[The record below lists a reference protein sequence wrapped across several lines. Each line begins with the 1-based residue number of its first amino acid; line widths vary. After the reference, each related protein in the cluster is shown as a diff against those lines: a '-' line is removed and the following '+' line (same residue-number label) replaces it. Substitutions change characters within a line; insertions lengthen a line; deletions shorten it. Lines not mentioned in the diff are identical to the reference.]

1 MNKGIMVIEERGDRR
16 YGRIVAG
23 SADGSGA
30 PSGRALRECLQQPP
44 CVPSTRHKFDQ
55 PKQVLGSHFPSK
67 GGGSVG
73 GAEERKARF
82 CADED
87 VEILTAANQMRKEQ
101 RRRDAAMAQRKKK
114 TLRKQ
119 RIVKAVCRGIDVL
132 AYVSCLFAFV
142 LLMLTQNRLI
152 AIGMLAMAAV
162 YALFTMRLEKP

>member
-23 SADGSGA
+23 GASGD
-30 PSGRALRECLQQPP
+30 RECQQQPP
-44 CVPSTRHKFDQ
+44 CVP
-55 PKQVLGSHFPSK
+55 PSK

-73 GAEERKARF
+73 EAEERKARF

-87 VEILTAANQMRKEQ
+87 VEILTAVNQMRKEQ
-101 RRRDAAMAQRKKK
+101 RRRDAAAAQRKKK

-119 RIVKAVCRGIDVL
+119 RIVKAVCWGIDAL

-152 AIGMLAMAAV
+152 AVGMLAMAAV
-162 YALFTMRLEKP
+162 YAIFTMRLEGK

>member
-23 SADGSGA
+23 GA
-30 PSGRALRECLQQPP
+30 SCGLERLQQPP
-44 CVPSTRHKFDQ
+44 CVP
-55 PKQVLGSHFPSK
+55 PSK
-67 GGGSVG
+67 GGRADG

-87 VEILTAANQMRKEQ
+87 VEILTAVNQMRKEQ
-101 RRRDAAMAQRKKK
+101 RRRDAAAAQRKKK

-119 RIVKAVCRGIDVL
+119 RIVKAVCLGIDVL
-132 AYVSCLFAFV
+132 VYVSCLFAFV

-162 YALFTMRLEKP
+162 YALFTMRLEGK

>member
-23 SADGSGA
+23 GADGSGVL
-30 PSGRALRECLQQPP
+30 GGHALRGCLQQPP
-44 CVPSTRHKFDQ
+44 CVPPLKVGESD
-55 PKQVLGSHFPSK
+55 
-67 GGGSVG
+67 G

-87 VEILTAANQMRKEQ
+87 VEILTAVNQLRKEQ
-101 RRRDAAMAQRKKK
+101 RRRDAEMAQRRNKAV
-114 TLRKQ
+114 RKQ
-119 RIVKAVCRGIDVL
+119 RIVKAVCLGIDVL

-152 AIGMLAMAAV
+152 AVGMLAMAAV
-162 YALFTMRLEKP
+162 YALFTMRLEGK

>member
-23 SADGSGA
+23 GA
-30 PSGRALRECLQQPP
+30 SDDWECLQQPP
-44 CVPSTRHKFDQ
+44 CVP
-55 PKQVLGSHFPSK
+55 PSK
-67 GGGSVG
+67 GGGADG

-114 TLRKQ
+114 AVRKE

-152 AIGMLAMAAV
+152 AVGMLAMAAV
-162 YALFTMRLEKP
+162 YAIFTMRLEGK